1 MKRQT
6 LSDNKGKRSSGF
18 SVCRKC
24 SRYLLSLCYR
34 AICPTANSI
43 AHITR
48 HIIPMKNKY
57 MPMVDAGDGT
67 GRTQRN
73 IPIMMNTI
81 ARISKGCISFLF
93 PPPVS
98 FVRL

>member
-1 MKRQT
+1 
-6 LSDNKGKRSSGF
+6 L
-18 SVCRKC
+18 V
-24 SRYLLSLCYR
+24 
-34 AICPTANSI
+34 ICPTANSI

-57 MPMVDAGDGT
+57 MPIVGAGDGT

-81 ARISKGCISFLF
+81 ARINSGCISFFVHTTYLF
-93 PPPVS
+93 EKTVN
-98 FVRL
+98 